1 MKNVKLLDERLVD
14 LFEDVY
20 YIKRNCEDLGYHM
33 TISCKLKDVNR
44 ALEYQDF
51 IDLEKD
57 ANNNTYKVFVSA
69 RDLAPGVIKLLVTKF
84 NLNIGSYKCDRF
96 GGTPEEAMFSKS
108 LPDFDKSEIQEIISF
123 DGNSVIVEFFSSQD
137 KLSLFEVQKWHN
149 QANSNWINCT

>member
-1 MKNVKLLDERLVD
+1 
-14 LFEDVY
+14 
-20 YIKRNCEDLGYHM
+20 M

-57 ANNNTYKVFVSA
+57 ANNNTYKMFVSA

-96 GGTPEEAMFSKS
+96 GGTPGEAMFSKFV
-108 LPDFDKSEIQEIISF
+108 PDFDKSEIQEIISF
-123 DGNSVIVEFFSSQD
+123 DGNRVIVEYFNSQD
-137 KLSLFEVQKWHN
+137 KLSLLSLFEVQKCHN
-149 QANSNWINCT
+149 QANSN